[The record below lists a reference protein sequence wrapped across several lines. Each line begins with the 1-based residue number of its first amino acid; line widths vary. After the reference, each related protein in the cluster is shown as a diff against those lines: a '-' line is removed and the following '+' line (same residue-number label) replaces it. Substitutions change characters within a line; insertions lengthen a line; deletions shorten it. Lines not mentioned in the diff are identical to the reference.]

1 MAEYRDLSTHK
12 LQQLAQQRLREVPG
26 LDPNDLG
33 PFVVAEEMEYT
44 HPEYYRE
51 RMVWI
56 ITAPAQELLDA
67 MPFDTCAETLGAFE
81 EWLARRN

>member
-51 RMVWI
+51 RMLWI
-56 ITAPAQELLDA
+56 ITAPAQELLGA
-67 MPFDTCAETLGAFE
+67 MPDRIEVTRLSVGEIGRAHV
-81 EWLARRN
+81 